1 MQNFFVAASDT
12 FNTFLFTFKHPF
24 AVLLKGYGSSAK
36 SSSID
41 QANHDRLATSGS
53 LQRMA
58 RDVEYSQPNL
68 AAELRYFASKS

>member
-12 FNTFLFTFKHPF
+12 FNTFLLTFQHPF
-24 AVLLKGYGSSAK
+24 AVLQKSYGSSAERN
-36 SSSID
+36 STD
-41 QANHDRLATSGS
+41 QADQERLATSGS

-58 RDVEYSQPNL
+58 REVEYSQPSL

>member
-12 FNTFLFTFKHPF
+12 FRPF
-24 AVLLKGYGSSAK
+24 FFSLQNPFSALLKSHGTTTDPAV
-36 SSSID
+36 
-41 QANHDRLATSGS
+41 QDRLATSGS

-58 RDVEYSQPNL
+58 REVEYSQPSL